1 MKKISNR
8 FQRVCDIITRGFSGY
23 TSRSCCIIISKIF
36 CPENVSNIAAFVIC
50 LGTNDSSGK
59 LDATEYHV
67 PIKEYIENLE
77 EIIKYLQHIG
87 LNKNKIVLMTPG
99 PYHHEKFTKWCY
111 ENGRTFP
118 NKDNKLVSEYVKTC
132 LSLAMKHNLDVI
144 NLYEEMMKDKD
155 WSRFLTDG
163 VHFSRDGSHL
173 IYNLLHPVLE
183 KKIDASEMLLPYWRE
198 INHIHPYD
206 AKDDLCIKKCP
217 NLTIK
222 SS

>member
-1 MKKISNR
+1 MSIKWPKIILFGDSQVQRSFEPENGLWGTLLAN
-8 FQRVCDIITRGFSGY
+8 RVCDIITRGFSGY

-50 LGTNDSSGK
+50 LGTNDSSGE

-67 PIKEYIENLE
+67 PIKEYVENLE
-77 EIIKYLQHIG
+77 EIIRYLQHIG

-99 PYHHEKFTKWCY
+99 PYHHEKFIKWCY

-118 NKDNKLVSEYVKTC
+118 NKDNKLVSEYAKTC
-132 LSLAMKHNLDVI
+132 LSLAKKHNLDVI

-163 VHFSRDGSHL
+163 VHFFLVMVH
-173 IYNLLHPVLE
+173 
-183 KKIDASEMLLPYWRE
+183 
-198 INHIHPYD
+198 
-206 AKDDLCIKKCP
+206 
-217 NLTIK
+217 T
-222 SS
+222 